1 MLRAMFR
8 SLMAHRVRLAMT
20 ALAITLGVGFM
31 SGSFVFT
38 ATLTRSL
45 DSLITEASTGPDV
58 IVQHSSPGG
67 GFGAGSG
74 GPKPIPARILASIRG
89 LRDVAAADGNVTG
102 HAQLLGRNGKA
113 LPGQFTIATSWPAD
127 AVFQTSYTRRKGRPP
142 AGPGQVMIDRASARS
157 GHFAVGDSVTIL
169 VAGQAKVFTIS
180 GITGYGSADSFAGGS
195 LALFRL
201 PTAQRL
207 FASAGSYDS
216 IEVKATAGVSAQQ
229 LRGQVA
235 RILPYGVT
243 ALTAANAAAKQAN
256 QLNGQLSIFT
266 RFFLVFAGVA
276 LFVGGF
282 VIWNTFSIMIG
293 QRTRELALLRTLGAG
308 RRQVFRSVLA
318 EAALIGIVAALAGAG
333 IGVALSKGL
342 VALLSG
348 FGLSLPVTGLV
359 VPLWQLAL
367 AVGSGLAVTL
377 VAAIAPAFRATRVAP
392 VQALRD
398 AVPAPVGFSSR
409 RLAGGLA
416 VTTAGVALVLAG
428 LSSGA
433 AVALT
438 GAGAVAS
445 FIGITVLAPLAA
457 RPLARVIGFPLTLLP
472 GRTGVLARGNTM
484 RDPKRTSAAAAALM
498 IGLALIVGAAVMV
511 DSSRTMLDHQI
522 ATASKTSFYVQA
534 TSSDIG
540 LVPQLAGVLAARPGV
555 RQVTE
560 VRATDA
566 TVAGSAHANVD
577 GVDPSAIGSFTDL
590 GVQQGSVAS
599 LTSGRLLVSQ
609 AAASGHGWKVGDRVR
624 IQFGSFGIST
634 LRIGGVF
641 ANVGPLSD
649 YLLSSTT
656 FTADSGR
663 RVDSVD
669 LVRADPGA
677 RRTLRRAL
685 AAYPGAQ
692 LMDEATFAS
701 SRGAVLAN
709 LLNLITALL
718 VLAVIIALLGIVNT
732 LALSVVERT
741 RELGLLRAIGMRR
754 GQLAEMVAAESV
766 ITAVIGAV
774 LGTALGLALGTALAS
789 TFTRPVTV
797 AIPVTQIAIYIV
809 ATAVAGVLAA
819 ITPARRAARL
829 DVLAAIAAD

>member
-1 MLRAMFR
+1 MFRAMFR

-20 ALAITLGVGFM
+20 ALAIALGVGFM

-38 ATLTRSL
+38 ATLTHSL

-74 GPKPIPARILASIRG
+74 APKPIPAGILASIRG
-89 LRDVAAADGNVTG
+89 LRAVAAANGSVTG

-127 AVFQTSYTRRKGRPP
+127 AAFQTSYTRRKGRPP
-142 AGPGQVMIDRASARS
+142 AGPDQVMIDRASART

-169 VAGQAKVFTIS
+169 LAGQAKKLTIS

-195 LALFRL
+195 LALFSL

-207 FASAGSYDS
+207 FGSAGSYDS

-235 RILPYGVT
+235 RILPPGVT
-243 ALTAANAAAKQAN
+243 ALTAATAAAKQAN

-308 RRQVFRSVLA
+308 RRQVFRSVLT

-333 IGVALSKGL
+333 IGVALSRGL

-367 AVGSGLAVTL
+367 AVGSGFAVTL

-398 AVPAPVGFSSR
+398 AVPAPVRFSSR

-433 AVALT
+433 AVVLT
-438 GAGAVAS
+438 GAGAVAC
-445 FIGITVLAPLAA
+445 FVGITVLAP
-457 RPLARVIGFPLTLLP
+457 
-472 GRTGVLARGNTM
+472 
-484 RDPKRTSAAAAALM
+484 
-498 IGLALIVGAAVMV
+498 
-511 DSSRTMLDHQI
+511 
-522 ATASKTSFYVQA
+522 
-534 TSSDIG
+534 
-540 LVPQLAGVLAARPGV
+540 
-555 RQVTE
+555 
-560 VRATDA
+560 
-566 TVAGSAHANVD
+566 
-577 GVDPSAIGSFTDL
+577 
-590 GVQQGSVAS
+590 
-599 LTSGRLLVSQ
+599 
-609 AAASGHGWKVGDRVR
+609 
-624 IQFGSFGIST
+624 
-634 LRIGGVF
+634 
-641 ANVGPLSD
+641 
-649 YLLSSTT
+649 
-656 FTADSGR
+656 
-663 RVDSVD
+663 
-669 LVRADPGA
+669 
-677 RRTLRRAL
+677 
-685 AAYPGAQ
+685 
-692 LMDEATFAS
+692 
-701 SRGAVLAN
+701 
-709 LLNLITALL
+709 
-718 VLAVIIALLGIVNT
+718 
-732 LALSVVERT
+732 
-741 RELGLLRAIGMRR
+741 
-754 GQLAEMVAAESV
+754 
-766 ITAVIGAV
+766 
-774 LGTALGLALGTALAS
+774 
-789 TFTRPVTV
+789 
-797 AIPVTQIAIYIV
+797 
-809 ATAVAGVLAA
+809 
-819 ITPARRAARL
+819 
-829 DVLAAIAAD
+829 

>member
-20 ALAITLGVGFM
+20 ALAIALGVAFM

-38 ATLTRSL
+38 ATLTHSL

-74 GPKPIPARILASIRG
+74 AAKPIPGRILAGIRG
-89 LRDVAAADGNVTG
+89 LRDVAAADGSVTG

-127 AVFQTSYTRRKGRPP
+127 AAFQTSYTRRKGRPP
-142 AGPGQVMIDRASARS
+142 AGPGQVMIDRASART
-157 GHFAVGDSVTIL
+157 GHFAIGDSVTIL
-169 VAGQAKVFTIS
+169 LAGQAKMFTIS

-195 LALFRL
+195 LALFSL

-207 FASAGSYDS
+207 FGSAGSYDS
-216 IEVKATAGVSAQQ
+216 VEVKATAGVSAQQ

-235 RILPYGVT
+235 RILPPGVT
-243 ALTAANAAAKQAN
+243 AQTAANAAAKQAN

-367 AVGSGLAVTL
+367 AVGSGFAVTL

-416 VTTAGVALVLAG
+416 VTTAGIALLLAG

-433 AVALT
+433 AVVLT

-445 FIGITVLAPLAA
+445 FVGITVLAPLAA

-511 DSSRTMLDHQI
+511 DSSRTMLDRQI

-540 LVPQLAGVLAARPGV
+540 LAPQLAGLLAARPGV

-566 TVAGSAHANVD
+566 TVAGSAHTNVD

-609 AAASGHGWKVGDRVR
+609 AAAAGHGWKVGDRVR

-649 YLLSSTT
+649 YLLSNAT

-669 LVRADPGA
+669 LVKAAPGA

-692 LMDEATFAS
+692 LMDEAAFAS

-766 ITAVIGAV
+766 IIAVIGAV
-774 LGTALGLALGTALAS
+774 LGTALGLALGTSLAS
-789 TFTRPVTV
+789 TFTRPATV

-819 ITPARRAARL
+819 IAPARRAARL

>member
-1 MLRAMFR
+1 MFRAMFR
-8 SLMAHRVRLAMT
+8 SLMAHRLRLAMT
-20 ALAITLGVGFM
+20 ALAIALGVGFM

-38 ATLTRSL
+38 ATLTHSL

-58 IVQHSSPGG
+58 IVQHSSPGS

-74 GPKPIPARILASIRG
+74 APKPIAAPVLASIRG
-89 LRDVAAADGNVTG
+89 LHDVAAADGSVTG
-102 HAQLLGRNGKA
+102 HAQLLGRDRKA

-127 AVFQTSYTRRKGRPP
+127 TALQASYTRREGRPP
-142 AGPGQVMIDRASARS
+142 AGPGQVMIDRAAART
-157 GHFAVGDSVTIL
+157 GHFTVGDSVTIL
-169 VAGQAKVFTIS
+169 LAGQARVFTIS

-195 LALFRL
+195 LALFSL

-207 FASAGSYDS
+207 FGSAGRYDS
-216 IEVKATAGVSAQQ
+216 IEVKAAAGVSAQQ
-229 LRGQVA
+229 LRDQVA
-235 RILPYGVT
+235 RILPPGVT

-276 LFVGGF
+276 LFVGAF

-318 EAALIGIVAALAGAG
+318 EAALVGTIAALAGAG
-333 IGVALSKGL
+333 IGVGLSKGL
-342 VALLSG
+342 VALFSG

-367 AVGSGLAVTL
+367 AAGAGLAVTL
-377 VAAIAPAFRATRVAP
+377 VAAIAPASRATRVAP

-438 GAGAVAS
+438 GAGAFAT
-445 FIGITVLAPLAA
+445 FIGITVLAPLVS

-472 GRTGVLARGNTM
+472 GRTGILACGNTM

-511 DSSRTMLDHQI
+511 DSSRTMLDRQLTI
-522 ATASKTSFYVQA
+522 ASKTSFYVQA

-540 LVPQLAGVLAARPGV
+540 LAPQLASVLASTPGV

-566 TVAGSAHANVD
+566 TVAGSAHKNVD
-577 GVDPSAIGSFTDL
+577 GVDPAAIGSFTDL
-590 GVQQGSVAS
+590 AVQQGSVAS
-599 LTSGRLLVSQ
+599 LTSGGLLVSQ
-609 AAASGHGWKVGDRVR
+609 AAASGHGWQVGDRVR

-649 YLLSSTT
+649 YLLSNAT

-685 AAYPGAQ
+685 ANYPGAQ
-692 LMDEATFAS
+692 LMDEAAFAS

-718 VLAVIIALLGIVNT
+718 VLAIIIALLGIVNT

-741 RELGLLRAIGMRR
+741 REFGLLRAIGMRR
-754 GQLAEMVAAESV
+754 GQLAQMVAAESV
-766 ITAVIGAV
+766 IIAVIGAV
-774 LGTALGLALGTALAS
+774 LGTVLGLALGTALAG
-789 TFTRPVTV
+789 TFTRPATV
-797 AIPVTQIAIYIV
+797 AIPAGQIAVYIV
-809 ATAVAGVLAA
+809 ATAVAGILAA
-819 ITPARRAARL
+819 IAPARRAARL